1 MTHEGPRDRGNRPEH
16 PEPRMHERHI
26 ELKDGRYMIF
36 FTFDL
41 EAAEKASDSQATTTK
56 TDV

>member
-1 MTHEGPRDRGNRPEH
+1 MTHETDRSGQQTEH
-16 PEPRMHERHI
+16 PEPAIHERHI

-36 FTFDL
+36 FSFDPD
-41 EAAEKASDSQATTTK
+41 AAEKASDPQATTTK